1 MLFTVYEMDNGVLQ
15 ANAYER
21 FGRRC
26 RMSSYNRLATMLSQN
41 IRKGAANLPMLLKAE
56 ADEAFQERKHLAR
69 KQGEKAGTK
78 LLVPMIML
86 LAVAMVLITVPALN
100 GYF

>member
-1 MLFTVYEMDNGVLQ
+1 
-15 ANAYER
+15 
-21 FGRRC
+21 
-26 RMSSYNRLATMLSQN
+26 MSSYNRLATMLSQN